1 MLPRTP
7 PALAALLA
15 RVSRTEL
22 TPGSACRAGTLCRPG
37 ARGSARASPSPSP
50 SPPAHIATALARR
63 RPRRRLVRASPPPSP
78 SPSPWTA
85 GGAGAA
91 SPRGRALSLAPLATR
106 HPAAQTATA
115 RAEGRAAAHPR
126 LSHSSHHRCHHRR
139 RCRRRRPARVC
150 GVWPFPCVGT
160 AGGRVW
166 LPGRSQATRR
176 VDISMNAT
184 SPPRARSDIRAG
196 PRGAFLRSEGLSGV
210 RC

>member
-22 TPGSACRAGTLCRPG
+22 TPGSACRAGTLCRPV

-63 RPRRRLVRASPPPSP
+63 HPRRLLVRASPPPSP

-126 LSHSSHHRCHHRR
+126 LSHRG
-139 RCRRRRPARVC
+139 PA
-150 GVWPFPCVGT
+150 
-160 AGGRVW
+160 
-166 LPGRSQATRR
+166 L
-176 VDISMNAT
+176 ISE
-184 SPPRARSDIRAG
+184 RARG
-196 PRGAFLRSEGLSGV
+196 GLFCVRKVFWGSGV
-210 RC
+210 RAASSVLLKRPVSTHATSREKHERDYFVRASDAL